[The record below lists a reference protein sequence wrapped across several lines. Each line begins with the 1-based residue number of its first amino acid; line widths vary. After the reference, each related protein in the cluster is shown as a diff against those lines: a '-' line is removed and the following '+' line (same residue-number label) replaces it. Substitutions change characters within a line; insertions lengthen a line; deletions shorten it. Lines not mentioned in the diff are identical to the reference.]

1 MIAKLIYFFIS
12 LSFYDVVNMKLGR
25 FISKRRE
32 RMPSL
37 RMKVCNSLGALAAI
51 LLLSGVI
58 SILEYRR
65 VSNYVSDLITSN
77 INSIVLSQRLS
88 DLTQEHN
95 HQMLA
100 VVVMNDI
107 SLMPEFNDLPFVTVA
122 DSLRTTFTSQ
132 NALPMLDT
140 VVTSFD
146 DFVKTSQK
154 FDEVFL
160 ADTVDTR
167 TWFFGTLQPK
177 YNSLIQ
183 NLGKLNELIH
193 EDLKNNS
200 ENFDAGFYRSII
212 PGVVSVGAG
221 LLLILLLL
229 YFTLVNYVSPIYRIS
244 DGIDNYRKTGRR
256 HMYDMDGDDQLA
268 NINAGVTEL
277 IEENVELKHRLKAL
291 REEKN
296 SDD

>member
-1 MIAKLIYFFIS
+1 
-12 LSFYDVVNMKLGR
+12 MKLPK
-25 FISKRRE
+25 FIKNHTE
-32 RMPSL
+32 KKPSL
-37 RMKVCNSLGALAAI
+37 RRKVYLSLGALAMM

-65 VSNYVSDLITSN
+65 VSTYVSDLIASN
-77 INSIVLSQRLS
+77 INSIVLSQTLA

-95 HQMLA
+95 HKMLS
-100 VVVMNDI
+100 VVVLNDI
-107 SLMPEFNDLPFVTVA
+107 SLMPELGDLPFATVA

-146 DFVKTSQK
+146 DFVKTSLK

-167 TWFFGTLQPK
+167 SWFFGTLQPK
-177 YNSLIQ
+177 YNNLIQ
-183 NLGKLNELIH
+183 DLGKLNQLIH
-193 EDLKNNS
+193 QDLKYNS

-212 PGVVSVGAG
+212 PGVVSVCAG
-221 LLLILLLL
+221 LLLIFLLLF
-229 YFTLVNYVSPIYRIS
+229 FTMTNYVHPIYRIS
-244 DGIDNYRKTGRR
+244 EGIDSYRQSSRR
-256 HMYDMDGDDQLA
+256 HTYTMDGDDQLA

-277 IEENVELKHRLKAL
+277 IEENLQLKHRLKAL
-291 REEKN
+291 REERN
-296 SDD
+296 AEI

>member
-1 MIAKLIYFFIS
+1 M
-12 LSFYDVVNMKLGR
+12 NMKIGS
-25 FISKRRE
+25 FIRKRRD

-37 RMKVCNSLGALAAI
+37 RMKVVNSLGALAAI

-65 VSNYVSDLITSN
+65 VSNYVSDQIASN

-95 HQMLA
+95 HQMLS

-107 SLMPEFNDLPFVTVA
+107 SLMPEFEDLPFGSVA
-122 DSLRTTFTSQ
+122 DSLRSTFTSQ

-140 VVTSFD
+140 VVTSFN
-146 DFVKTSQK
+146 DFVKTSRK

-160 ADTVDTR
+160 ADTVDTG

-177 YNSLIQ
+177 YNTLIQ
-183 NLGKLNELIH
+183 DLGKLNELIH
-193 EDLKNNS
+193 EDLKTNS

-212 PGVVSVGAG
+212 PGAVSVGAG

-229 YFTLVNYVSPIYRIS
+229 YFTMVNYVTPIYRMS
-244 DGIDNYRKTGRR
+244 DGVDNYRQNGRR
-256 HMYDMDGDDQLA
+256 YGYDMDGDDQLA
-268 NINAGVTEL
+268 NINTGLTEL
-277 IEENVELKHRLKAL
+277 IEENLELKHRLKVL
-291 REEKN
+291 REERN
-296 SDD
+296 GDD

>member
-1 MIAKLIYFFIS
+1 MGLRTFIM
-12 LSFYDVVNMKLGR
+12 N
-25 FISKRRE
+25 RRE
-32 RMPSL
+32 KRHSL
-37 RMKVCNSLGALAAI
+37 RKKVYLSLGALAMM

-65 VSNYVSDLITSN
+65 VSTYVSDLIASN

-95 HQMLA
+95 HRMLS
-100 VVVMNDI
+100 VVVQNDI
-107 SLMPEFNDLPFVTVA
+107 SQMPEFEDLPFTAVA

-140 VVTSFD
+140 VVTSFN

-154 FDEVFL
+154 FDMVFL
-160 ADTVDTR
+160 ADTVDTG

-177 YNSLIQ
+177 YNALIQ
-183 NLGKLNELIH
+183 DLGKLNELIH
-193 EDLKNNS
+193 EDLMANS

-221 LLLILLLL
+221 LLLICLLL
-229 YFTLVNYVSPIYRIS
+229 YFTLVNYVKPIYRIS
-244 DGIDNYRKTGRR
+244 DGIDNYRQSARR
-256 HMYDMDGDDQLA
+256 HAYSMDGDDQLG
-268 NINAGVTEL
+268 NINDGVTEL
-277 IEENVELKHRLKAL
+277 IEENIELKHRLKVL
-291 REEKN
+291 REERN
-296 SDD
+296 ADND